1 MFSMALHLYIIYAFF
16 YTFIH
21 HPIFY
26 NVLFYTRD
34 YFISFYYKKKYKIKK
49 QIKFKNFAT
58 IFYRIEV
65 TLKQDYLLKMEVLL
79 T

>member
-1 MFSMALHLYIIYAFF
+1 MALHLYIIYAFF
-16 YTFIH
+16 IPLYIIQYFIMCYF
-21 HPIFY
+21 IQ
-26 NVLFYTRD
+26 D
-34 YFISFYYKKKYKIKK
+34 YFIFFYYKKKYKIKK